1 MASGKEIG
9 QENYDK
15 FVAFCTKVEENQE
28 TADWINREG
37 NLNRSAIAEELGI
50 NRKAFREN
58 PHIAELLKAK
68 DDVWG
73 FKKKA
78 LNAKEQAERADRA
91 NNKVKQT
98 ERQHSLLL
106 EKLAVVEKENR
117 QLKAELAGMRGARA
131 AFLEARKDY
140 NQ

>member
-28 TADWINREG
+28 TADWLNRDG
-37 NLNRSAIAEELGI
+37 NLNRKAISEELGF
-50 NRKAFREN
+50 NKKAFSEN
-58 PHIAELLKAK
+58 SQIVELLKAK
-68 DDVWG
+68 DEVWG
-73 FKKKA
+73 RKKKA
-78 LNAKEQAERADRA
+78 LHAKEQAERADRA
-91 NNKVKQT
+91 NNKVKMT
-98 ERQHSLLL
+98 ERQHSILL
-106 EKLAVVEKENR
+106 EKLAVAEKENR

>member
-1 MASGKEIG
+1 MANGKEIG
-9 QENYDK
+9 QANYEK

-28 TADWINREG
+28 TDDWLNNDG
-37 NLNRSAIAEELGI
+37 NLNRTAVAEELGI

-58 PHIAELLKAK
+58 PKIAELLRAK

-78 LNAKEQAERADRA
+78 LNAKEQSERADRA

-106 EKLAVVEKENR
+106 EKLAAAEKENR
-117 QLKAELAGMRGARA
+117 QLKAELAGMRGART

-140 NQ
+140 N